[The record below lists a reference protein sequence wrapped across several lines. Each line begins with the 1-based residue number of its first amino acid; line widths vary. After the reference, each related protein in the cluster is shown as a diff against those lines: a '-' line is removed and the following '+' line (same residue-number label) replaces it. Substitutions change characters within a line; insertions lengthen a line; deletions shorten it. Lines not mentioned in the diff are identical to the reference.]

1 MYFSIAFVL
10 FALLLVFVLATGRR
24 RWAIKKVYSMCCREK
39 CELLNDLI
47 APFGYLYIECQDI
60 ISSRN
65 DAWQRD
71 MGYTSLFDR
80 MAAHFHMVFD
90 ALPVYFNYRGRTWLI
105 EFWKGQYGINTG
117 AEIGIYYADRILSEE
132 ELSTFLFQAVEDK
145 DMLPLSF
152 ELTRYRSD
160 DCLASVSKKTWWLTA
175 FCMGRFS
182 QPWELDMNSF
192 LHFPDSEMRCQFVC
206 GLQQAGLSKEHIRI
220 CGNRVYVRYC
230 GAGQQNYGFFT
241 RLLRSLSQFSNRIF
255 CRLYLLITRPFTLTL
270 DRLLYLY
277 FLLPFAFRRMLTL
290 RRYRRSAG
298 CRPGNR
304 NRT

>member
-182 QPWELDMNSF
+182 QPHQNLREQGLCPVLRRRAAELWIFYPPFAQSLPIFQQDF
-192 LHFPDSEMRCQFVC
+192 LPALSADHPPLYPDLRPPSLSVLPSALCFPQDAYSAQISQVC
-206 GLQQAGLSKEHIRI
+206 GMQARKQKPDLIKQPFKEKSHEHS
-220 CGNRVYVRYC
+220 
-230 GAGQQNYGFFT
+230 FP
-241 RLLRSLSQFSNRIF
+241 
-255 CRLYLLITRPFTLTL
+255 YLPCL
-270 DRLLYLY
+270 
-277 FLLPFAFRRMLTL
+277 
-290 RRYRRSAG
+290 
-298 CRPGNR
+298 
-304 NRT
+304 